1 MAKYEQV
8 EFLYETIQ
16 TKVKI
21 IEVRL
26 GFRYF
31 FILALLLNHKMLKKT
46 SEVNLKANDDWY

>member
-1 MAKYEQV
+1 MTKYEQV

-21 IEVRL
+21 IEARL

-31 FILALLLNHKMLKKT
+31 FRSVLLLNHKTLKKA
-46 SEVNLKANDDWY
+46 SEVNLKANED

>member
-1 MAKYEQV
+1 MAKYKQV

-21 IEVRL
+21 IEARL

-31 FILALLLNHKMLKKT
+31 FILVLLLNHKMLKKT
-46 SEVNLKANDDWY
+46 SEVNLKANNDWY

>member
-21 IEVRL
+21 IEARL

-31 FILALLLNHKMLKKT
+31 FILVLLLNHKMLKKT
-46 SEVNLKANDDWY
+46 SEVNLKANNDWY